1 MARHPSARAPRATPP
16 LPRDLPLDQLEDEI
30 AERLYAGELDRTET
44 EASPAVIAWAESVHE
59 ALDQLPA
66 FQRLA
71 AECRGDAAAAAAA
84 VDEIM
89 EELRPHLE
97 KLERPPAEIRER
109 IRRPAGLACQA
120 ASKAVQELRE
130 ALSGLSGV
138 AFRVRA
144 PGTAE
149 VENRSA
155 ENAPARALGAM
166 LRKDSRLRE
175 IALLAGRMKRIA
187 AGKRRD
193 RVRHGADEIT
203 DVEQGDSLAR
213 ALPSELARLRHPR
226 RRLDFLRSLLE
237 RQVLQ
242 YQLVGT
248 ETLGRGPLVLLLD
261 KSGSMEGV
269 KDVWATAFS
278 LALLE
283 HAAAERRPFAVVH
296 FNGRV
301 SFEAVVRP
309 GRGPPPRGSVRGVRR
324 GHRHRPRPGAGPG
337 ARGRPEASAAGRR
350 RPRHGRRERPHVG
363 GGAPGAALAPATSAS
378 SDSGLRCRGRL
389 LRPGAMRSA
398 PSRGS
403 TPSRSRSRRR
413 SSEAREDHFAR
424 SSREVTLPAA
434 PRHLKPETRRRPT
447 APPPRGSVSRS
458 APNCAP
464 GLPQVPLRRSTATP
478 RRPCP
483 GEGGAVPPHRET
495 SPC

>member
-1 MARHPSARAPRATPP
+1 MKRILFEVPKWHVIRQREHRERP
-16 LPRDLPLDQLEDEI
+16 LPFPRDLPLDQLEDEI
-30 AERLYAGELDRTET
+30 AERLYTGELDRTET
-44 EASPAVIAWAESVHE
+44 EAPPAIVEWAESVHE
-59 ALDQLPA
+59 VLDQLPA

-84 VDEIM
+84 VNEIM
-89 EELRPHLE
+89 QELRPFLEALE
-97 KLERPPAEIRER
+97 KPPTEIRER

-130 ALSGLSGV
+130 ALFGLSGV
-138 AFRVRA
+138 ALRFRA
-144 PGTAE
+144 PGAAE

-155 ENAPARALGAM
+155 ENAPARTLGAM

-242 YQLVGT
+242 YQLVST
-248 ETLGRGPLVLLLD
+248 ETLGRGPLVFLLD

-283 HAAAERRPFAVVH
+283 HASAERRPFAVVH
-296 FNGRV
+296 FNGCV

-309 GRGPPPRGSVRGVRR
+309 GEELPREALFVSCDGGTDIGRALERGLELADDPKL
-324 GHRHRPRPGAGPG
+324 
-337 ARGRPEASAAGRR
+337 RR
-350 RPRHGRRERPHVG
+350 RADVVLVTDGESDPTSAEGLRDRARARNVIVLGLGIAVPSE
-363 GGAPGAALAPATSAS
+363 ALAPWCDEVRAIERLGTVDESLATTVFGHS
-378 SDSGLRCRGRL
+378 
-389 LRPGAMRSA
+389 
-398 PSRGS
+398 
-403 TPSRSRSRRR
+403 
-413 SSEAREDHFAR
+413 
-424 SSREVTLPAA
+424 
-434 PRHLKPETRRRPT
+434 
-447 APPPRGSVSRS
+447 
-458 APNCAP
+458 
-464 GLPQVPLRRSTATP
+464 
-478 RRPCP
+478 
-483 GEGGAVPPHRET
+483 
-495 SPC
+495 